1 LIVTSTLFGSNRVLL
16 AAVVAATLLAG
27 GCSSKVR
34 LAEVGGTVTKAG
46 KPLPKVWVRFAPA
59 EGGRPAEGR
68 TNDLGR
74 YALDYSRGRQGAPLG
89 QHRVMVMS
97 GGDLDAEG
105 NEISPRRVIFK
116 GEFVVAPGA
125 NAIDIVV
132 P

>member
-1 LIVTSTLFGSNRVLL
+1 MNRSLASVWFLVGVIAV
-16 AAVVAATLLAG
+16 AAVMAG

-68 TNDLGR
+68 TNDAGR

-89 QHRVMVMS
+89 KHRVMVMT
-97 GGDLDAEG
+97 GGDVDAEG
-105 NEISPRRVIFK
+105 SEITPRRPIFK
-116 GEFVVAPGA
+116 GEFVVAGGV
-125 NAIDIVV
+125 NAIDIAV

>member
-1 LIVTSTLFGSNRVLL
+1 MNRSL
-16 AAVVAATLLAG
+16 ASVRFLVGVVAVAALLAG

-68 TNDLGR
+68 ADGAGR

-89 QHRVMVMS
+89 KHRVMVMT
-97 GGDLDAEG
+97 GGDVDAEG
-105 NEISPRRVIFK
+105 SEITPRRLIFK
-116 GEFVVAPGA
+116 GEFVVAGGV
-125 NAIDIVV
+125 NEIDIAV

>member
-1 LIVTSTLFGSNRVLL
+1 MKRTRAPVRFLVGVI
-16 AAVVAATLLAG
+16 AVAALLAG

-68 TNDLGR
+68 TDGDGR
-74 YALDYSRGRQGAPLG
+74 YSLDYSRGRQGAPLG
-89 QHRVMVMS
+89 KHRVMVMA

-105 NEISPRRVIFK
+105 SEITPRRLIFK
-116 GEFVVAPGA
+116 GEFVVAGGA
-125 NAIDIVV
+125 NAIDIAV

>member
-1 LIVTSTLFGSNRVLL
+1 VKRTRAPVRFLVGVI
-16 AAVVAATLLAG
+16 AVAALLAG

-46 KPLPKVWVRFAPA
+46 KPLPKVWVRFMPA

-68 TNDLGR
+68 TNGEGR

-89 QHRVMVMS
+89 KHRVMVMS
-97 GGDLDAEG
+97 GGEVDAEG
-105 NEISPRRVIFK
+105 SEITPRRVIFK
-116 GEFVVAPGA
+116 GDFDVTPGV
-125 NAIDIVV
+125 NAIDITM

>member
-1 LIVTSTLFGSNRVLL
+1 VKRTRAPVRFLVGVI
-16 AAVVAATLLAG
+16 AVAALLAG

-46 KPLPKVWVRFAPA
+46 KPLPKVWVRFMPA

-68 TNDLGR
+68 TNGEGR

-89 QHRVMVMS
+89 KHRVMVMS
-97 GGDLDAEG
+97 GGEVDAEG
-105 NEISPRRVIFK
+105 SEITPRRVIFK
-116 GEFVVAPGA
+116 GDFVVAPGV
-125 NAIDIVV
+125 NAIDITM

>member
-1 LIVTSTLFGSNRVLL
+1 LTVSGTLISVRVLL
-16 AAVVAATLLAG
+16 LAIAVAAVPMG
-27 GCSSKVR
+27 GCSSKIR

-46 KPLPKVWVRFAPA
+46 KPVPKVWVRFMPA

-68 TNDLGR
+68 TGGDGR

-89 QHRVMVMS
+89 KHRVMIMS

-105 NEISPRRVIFK
+105 SEITPRKVVFK
-116 GEFVVAPGA
+116 GEFDVKAGV
-125 NAIDIVV
+125 NAIDIQL